1 MDTKSGVKRL
11 AGLVVAASITVAG
24 FGLVSTAQAATNDAT
39 ITVNVKSTGATGAT
53 YTAYLIG
60 GYESVVFDS
69 AGKIDTLGIAANTG
83 SGVND
88 NIKDAAIAAG
98 APTAAIDAAKPAGW
112 VAANWLG
119 YTTTPISDDTISAV
133 SPYAGK
139 LQVFAQ
145 KLAATSNFTSN
156 TTDTATGTVSGTVPV
171 VDGDTITFSGL
182 DQGLYLIV
190 DSTAATT
197 TGHSLPII
205 VGTKAWNTTT
215 NGFVDFAD
223 GGTGVKPALGVAQL
237 KNDATV
243 VGKTIVGGGTGFSI
257 GDQVEYEVTF
267 TVPSIPASQTAWAT
281 TITDT
286 FPTALDPPAVSDV
299 EIYAGADT
307 TNIADKLDPGS
318 IALAGKVL
326 TISHLEKL
334 FAYANP
340 SNSNYWENVA
350 TVPTTTIPVAAGTII
365 RIRYKATINA
375 SATPVYATDSVT
387 GLTDNT
393 NTVEFEDPDHTGG
406 SVGEDDAIAYVFGI
420 DLEKVNKSDET
431 EKLAGATFNVARADA
446 PATKLKFIETTGTY
460 RLALASESSSVT
472 DVISRTNGV
481 FKVTGLE
488 AGEYIFTETAAPTD
502 YYAVS
507 AFKVKI
513 VPTWDLNTQNVSSV
527 AYVLDG
533 STDTWLTNS
542 DKTVTVGDTKKT
554 LANLPYTGGIGI
566 AIFLIVGAAITIIGV
581 RAHRQSAK
589 AETAAAAV

>member
-1 MDTKSGVKRL
+1 MNTKLRVKRV
-11 AGLVVAASITVAG
+11 AGLVVAASITLAG

-39 ITVNVKSTGATGAT
+39 ITVNVKSTGAAGAT

-60 GYESVVFDS
+60 GYENVVFDS

-145 KLAATSNFTSN
+145 KLANPTFTNN
-156 TTDTATGTVSGTVPV
+156 TTDSAVGVPSGSDPV
-171 VDGDTITFSGL
+171 DDGDTITFSGL
-182 DQGLYLIV
+182 DQGLYLII
-190 DSTAATT
+190 DSSLATAS
-197 TGHSLPII
+197 GHSLPII
-205 VGTKAWNTTT
+205 VGTKAWNATTST
-215 NGFVDFAD
+215 FVDFAD

-257 GDQVEYEVTF
+257 GDEVEYEVTF
-267 TVPSIPASQTAWAT
+267 TVPTIPAGKTDWTT

-318 IALAGKVL
+318 ITLVAKVL
-326 TISHLEKL
+326 TIDHLEKL
-334 FAYANP
+334 FATKTA
-340 SNSNYWENVA
+340 SAGTEWENVA

-365 RIRYKATINA
+365 RIKYKATINA
-375 SATPVYATDSVT
+375 AATPVYATDSVT
-387 GLTDNT
+387 GLTANT

-420 DLEKVNKSDET
+420 DLEKVNKSDAT
-431 EKLAGATFNVARADA
+431 EKLVGATFNVARADA
-446 PATKLKFIETTGTY
+446 PATKLKFIETSGTY
-460 RLALASESSSVT
+460 RLALASETSSVT

-507 AFKVKI
+507 AVKVKI